1 MNDLYARSFDFWRLF
16 ATEEVEV
23 GASTLLANSKVPLL
37 LSNAAWFPKVD
48 DFQRIASWYVERDIV
63 PALVVPALRDEAFNE
78 TLEGSAFM
86 LEQSFTFRNL
96 ETPEE
101 SADLI
106 SEQVSW
112 AQGRVLGEYLAAHYG
127 FPAYGVALG
136 TALTGAM
143 QRCPQIVSFAAYS
156 TSGEV
161 VGALVAFEYE
171 GLLSATLHSG
181 EVESRLYEEAVSREL
196 RGAVL
201 EPLPE
206 GVSVRGEMSLERWSI
221 R

>member
-1 MNDLYARSFDFWRLF
+1 MNDLYALSFDFWRLF

-48 DFQRIASWYVERDIV
+48 DFQRIASWYVERDTV
-63 PALVVPALRDEAFNE
+63 PALIVPALRDEAFNE
-78 TLEGSAFM
+78 ALAGSAFV
-86 LEQSFTFRNL
+86 LERSFTFRHL
-96 ETPEE
+96 EAPED

-112 AQGRVLGEYLAAHYG
+112 AQGRSLGEHLAAHYG
-127 FPAYGVALG
+127 LPAYGVALG
-136 TALTGAM
+136 TAITGAM
-143 QRCPQIVSFAAYS
+143 QRCPKIVCFAAYGV
-156 TSGEV
+156 SGEV
-161 VGALVAFEYE
+161 AGALVAFEH
-171 GLLSATLHSG
+171 GDSLGAMMHSG
-181 EVESRLYEEAVSREL
+181 EMESRLYEEAASREL
-196 RGAVL
+196 GAVVL

-206 GVSVRGEMSLERWSI
+206 GVSVKGEMSLERWSV

>member
-23 GASTLLANSKVPLL
+23 GKSLILANPKVPLL
-37 LSNAAWFPKVD
+37 LSNAAWFPKMADVG
-48 DFQRIASWYVERDIV
+48 RIATWYIERDIV
-63 PALVVPALRDEAFNE
+63 PALIVPALRDEAVNE
-78 TLEGSAFM
+78 ALAGSAFM

-96 ETPEE
+96 ETPGD

-112 AQGRVLGEYLAAHYG
+112 AQGRVLGEHLAAPYG
-127 FPAYGVALG
+127 YPSYGVALG

-143 QRCPQIVSFAAYS
+143 QRCPQIVSFAAYGV
-156 TSGEV
+156 SGEV
-161 VGALVAFEYE
+161 AGALVAFEH
-171 GLLSATLHSG
+171 GDSLGAMMHSG
-181 EVESRLYEEAVSREL
+181 EMESRLYEEAASREL
-196 RGAVL
+196 KAVVL

-206 GVSVRGEMSLERWSI
+206 GVSVKSEMSLERWSI